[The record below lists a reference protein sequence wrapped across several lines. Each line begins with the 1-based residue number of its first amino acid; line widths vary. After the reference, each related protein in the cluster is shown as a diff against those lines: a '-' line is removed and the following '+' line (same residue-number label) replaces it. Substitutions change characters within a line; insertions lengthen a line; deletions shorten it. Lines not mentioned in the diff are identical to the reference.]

1 MEHSVESLIMD
12 LESSIFTPPTVEQ
25 LDAAQAI
32 LEKAARP
39 PWTEDEPFDVEDII
53 AKGMSGEVLPIPFE
67 RLSKTAMASRET
79 SVEEISKVCA
89 DVLRRLSTG
98 DSLKVDS
105 DDEPPE
111 DNPADDEPPEQEE
124 PPAELE
130 SDIQFLKSERSRG
143 TDLYELTNELLH
155 SDLSRARQLQKALAW
170 VEAA

>member
-1 MEHSVESLIMD
+1 MFHNVDTIIAD
-12 LESSIFTPPTVEQ
+12 LESSIAVVP
-25 LDAAQAI
+25 DSAAMEKHEAE
-32 LEKAARP
+32 LAKAARP

-53 AKGMSGEVLPIPFE
+53 AKGMSGEVLPVPFE

-111 DNPADDEPPEQEE
+111 DNPRDDEPVEQE
-124 PPAELE
+124 PDAA
-130 SDIQFLKSERSRG
+130 DVAFLKSKQAEG
-143 TDLYELTNELLH
+143 VDVWDYTNELLH
-155 SDLSRARQLQKALAW
+155 SDLPRARQLQKAIAHMG
-170 VEAA
+170 VV